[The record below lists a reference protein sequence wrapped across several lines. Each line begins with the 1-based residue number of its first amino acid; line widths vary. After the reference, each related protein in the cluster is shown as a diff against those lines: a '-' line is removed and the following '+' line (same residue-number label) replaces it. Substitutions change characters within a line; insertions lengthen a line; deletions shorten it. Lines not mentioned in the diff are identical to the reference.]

1 MLIDTHTH
9 LYYDSMKD
17 RIEDVIL
24 QAKDNGIL
32 QMICIGT
39 DLKSSEEC
47 IKIAE
52 NFENIY
58 ATVGIHPHDSN
69 DVPLNYLHEL
79 FQLAKSSKKVVAIGE
94 IGIDHFRNLS
104 PQKIQ
109 NKVMIEQ
116 MELAYDL
123 SLPIVFHNRDADS
136 EIYEILKNNSF
147 HRALAHC
154 FSSNLSFAKKLCD
167 LGILI
172 SFSGNITF
180 KNASNHD
187 ALMALTLNQFVL
199 ETDCPFLA
207 PHPFR
212 GEKNEPK
219 YLKIIAQKAA
229 ELHGVSLDEIE
240 IHTTR
245 NAKTFFNLS

>member
-9 LYYDSMKD
+9 LYYDSMKE
-17 RIEDVIL
+17 RIENVIS
-24 QAKDNGIL
+24 QAKNNRVL

-52 NFENIY
+52 NYDNIY
-58 ATVGIHPHDSN
+58 ATVGVHPHDSN
-69 DVPLNYLHEL
+69 DVPLNYLQEL
-79 FQLAKSSKKVVAIGE
+79 SQLAKSSKKVVAIGE

-104 PQKIQ
+104 PKKIQ
-109 NKVMIEQ
+109 NKVMIDQ
-116 MELAYDL
+116 MKLAYDL
-123 SLPIVFHNRDADS
+123 RLPIVFHNRDADS

-147 HRALAHC
+147 HKALAHC
-154 FSSNLSFAKKLCD
+154 FSSNLTFAKKLID
-167 LGILI
+167 LEILI

-180 KNASNHD
+180 KNATNHD
-187 ALMALTLNQFVL
+187 SLMSLTLDQFVL

-219 YLKIIAQKAA
+219 YLKVIAEKAA
-229 ELHGVSLDEIE
+229 ELHGVTLDEIE
-240 IHTTR
+240 KHTTR
-245 NAKTFFNLS
+245 NAKIFFNLP

>member
-9 LYYDSMKD
+9 LYYDSMKE
-17 RIEDVIL
+17 RIENVIS
-24 QAKDNGIL
+24 QAKNNRVL

-52 NFENIY
+52 NYDNIY
-58 ATVGIHPHDSN
+58 ATVGVHPHDSN
-69 DVPLNYLHEL
+69 EVPLNYLQEL
-79 FQLAKSSKKVVAIGE
+79 SQLAKSSKKVVAIGE

-104 PQKIQ
+104 PKKIQ
-109 NKVMIEQ
+109 NKVMIDQ

-123 SLPIVFHNRDADS
+123 RLPIVFHNRDADS

-147 HRALAHC
+147 HKALAHC
-154 FSSNLSFAKKLCD
+154 FSSNLTFAKKLID

-180 KNASNHD
+180 KNATNHD
-187 ALMALTLNQFVL
+187 SLMSLTLDQFVL

-207 PHPFR
+207 PHPYR

-219 YLKIIAQKAA
+219 YLKIIAEKAA
-229 ELHGVSLDEIE
+229 ELHGVTLDEIE
-240 IHTTR
+240 KHTTR
-245 NAKTFFNLS
+245 NAKIFFNLP

>member
-9 LYYDSMKD
+9 LYYDSMKES
-17 RIEDVIL
+17 IENVIS
-24 QAKDNGIL
+24 QAKNNRVL

-52 NFENIY
+52 NYDNIY
-58 ATVGIHPHDSN
+58 ATVGVHPHDSN
-69 DVPLNYLHEL
+69 DVPSNYLQEL
-79 FQLAKSSKKVVAIGE
+79 SQLAKSSKKVVAIGE

-104 PQKIQ
+104 PKKIQ
-109 NKVMIEQ
+109 NKVMIDQ

-123 SLPIVFHNRDADS
+123 RLPIVFHNRDADN

-147 HRALAHC
+147 HKALAHC
-154 FSSNLSFAKKLCD
+154 FSSNLTFAKKLID

-180 KNASNHD
+180 KNATNHD
-187 ALMALTLNQFVL
+187 SLMSLTLDQFVL

-207 PHPFR
+207 PHPYR

-219 YLKIIAQKAA
+219 YLKIIAEKAA
-229 ELHGVSLDEIE
+229 ELHGVTLDEIE
-240 IHTTR
+240 KHTTR
-245 NAKTFFNLS
+245 NAKIFFNLP